1 MAVGW
6 PWARTSSPCCWQPWG
21 PPALA
26 GGLQRHQLGPPPA
39 AVMGCQAQLLGRSLS
54 PSVAAGPPPKWAVWW
69 DALAPP
75 YSCWELRQVQGYGH
89 WGGLGLGTCGA
100 TAVPSPQGACWLA
113 FSTNKGAEHGAAGSG

>member
-1 MAVGW
+1 MLLAALGTSCPDRW
-6 PWARTSSPCCWQPWG
+6 LAAAPARS
-21 PPALA
+21 
-26 GGLQRHQLGPPPA
+26 PPA

-75 YSCWELRQVQGYGH
+75 YSCWELRQVQGHGH